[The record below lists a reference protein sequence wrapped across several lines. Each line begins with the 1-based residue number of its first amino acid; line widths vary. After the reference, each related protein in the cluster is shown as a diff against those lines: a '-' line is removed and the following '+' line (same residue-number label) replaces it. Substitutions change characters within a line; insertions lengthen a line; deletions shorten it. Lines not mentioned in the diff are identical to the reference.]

1 MAGTLEELP
10 DWTRALIADARV
22 ARLGLVDDED
32 RPRVLPVTFAVVAG
46 ALWTAVDH
54 KPKRHPDRELA
65 RVRWLRRRPHAA
77 LTVDVYADDWS
88 QLAWVQALGEVRID
102 ERAPDGV
109 LADIAALLVA
119 TSLTGPVLG
128 PLWRR
133 QPIRGLRLIGQPLVA
148 LPLWIV
154 NLYVWHIPG
163 LYQLALR
170 NDLVHALEHLMFF
183 ACGLNMWLAL
193 TGAVPV
199 PAWFRQ
205 GAQLAYVAAVRFA
218 GLLLANLLIFA
229 GSPLYPDYRSGAAIH
244 GI

>member
-1 MAGTLEELP
+1 MAGTFEELP
-10 DWTRALIADARV
+10 DWARALIAEARV

-109 LADIAALLVA
+109 LAALAAKYPQYAEQAPAGPFLG
-119 TSLTGPVLG
+119 LTPE
-128 PLWRR
+128 R
-133 QPIRGLRLIGQPLVA
+133 
-148 LPLWIV
+148 
-154 NLYVWHIPG
+154 
-163 LYQLALR
+163 
-170 NDLVHALEHLMFF
+170 LVH
-183 ACGLNMWLAL
+183 W
-193 TGAVPV
+193 
-199 PAWFRQ
+199 R
-205 GAQLAYVAAVRFA
+205 AA
-218 GLLLANLLIFA
+218 G
-229 GSPLYPDYRSGAAIH
+229 
-244 GI
+244 